1 MYYLPSTFLLLHSFI
16 KRCHTGIT
24 LMAVIGRTLWICPNC
39 REIKPTRHE
48 SAVRHIGRK
57 HGSKGEPI
65 SINTGET
72 RRQMLASGTLARN
85 RRPFTRISST
95 SKRGLSD
102 TYTTPDRE
110 IHQAKAIGSSD
121 LFDTKEIFRVEL
133 MKRILNQNAT
143 IIQTVAD
150 IWIMIKSKT

>member
-1 MYYLPSTFLLLHSFI
+1 V
-16 KRCHTGIT
+16 G
-24 LMAVIGRTLWICPNC
+24 VIRRTLWICPNC

-48 SAVRHIGRK
+48 SVVRHIGRK
-57 HGSKGEPI
+57 HGSIGEPV

-85 RRPFTRISST
+85 RSPFTRISST
-95 SKRGLSD
+95 PKRGLSD

-110 IHQAKAIGSSD
+110 IHQGKAIGSSD
-121 LFDTKEIFRVEL
+121 LIDRTIEFNL
-133 MKRILNQNAT
+133 MQRILNQNAT

-150 IWIMIKSKT
+150 IWIMIKFMQH

>member
-1 MYYLPSTFLLLHSFI
+1 MSRRVTP
-16 KRCHTGIT
+16 CHAGVT

-39 REIKPTRHE
+39 REIEPTRHE

-65 SINTGET
+65 SINTRET

-121 LFDTKEIFRVEL
+121 LFDTTKEYIQVEL
-133 MKRILNQNAT
+133 MQRILSQNAT

-150 IWIMIKSKT
+150 IWKMIKSKT